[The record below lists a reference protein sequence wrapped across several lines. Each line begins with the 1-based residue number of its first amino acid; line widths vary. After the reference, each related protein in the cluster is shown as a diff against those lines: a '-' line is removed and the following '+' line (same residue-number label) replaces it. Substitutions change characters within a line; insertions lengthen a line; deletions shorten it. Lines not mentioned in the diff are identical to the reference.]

1 MEPLSIIRDQL
12 ASIYVAAVALIP
24 NLIAGI
30 LILLATWLVG
40 RLFARLFVNM
50 LRRSHTRESLVAAA
64 ATLSRSVIWLVG
76 LSITATI
83 IFPNLTPAS
92 LLTGLGIGSL
102 AVGLAVRDIF
112 ENFLAGI
119 LILVREPMRI
129 GDDIRCEGISGRV
142 EQITI
147 RDTYI
152 RKRSAEL
159 VLVPNSYLFKNPIEV
174 LTDRPKRRIELIVG
188 VAYGEDVDGARQVI
202 REAFADLKTVDTA
215 QPIEVFAR
223 EFNSSSMDFLV
234 RWWTGSTPIAEHRSR
249 DEVATAIK
257 AALDRAGIE
266 IPFPYRT
273 LTFKEPL
280 RITRKGGD
288 EASDGSGDGV
298 GERC

>member
-1 MEPLSIIRDQL
+1 MEPLSIIRHQL
-12 ASIYVAAVALIP
+12 AGLYVAAVASIP

-30 LILLATWLVG
+30 LILLVTWLSAK
-40 RLFARLFVNM
+40 LFARLFANM
-50 LRRSHTRESLVAAA
+50 LRRSHTRPSLVAAA
-64 ATLSRSVIWLVG
+64 MTLSRSVIWLVG

-102 AVGLAVRDIF
+102 AVGLAFRDIF

-129 GDDIRCEGISGRV
+129 GDDIQCEGISGRV

-174 LTDRPKRRIELIVG
+174 LTDRPKRRIELVVG
-188 VAYGEDVDGARQVI
+188 VAYGENVDKARQVI
-202 REAFADLKTVDTA
+202 RGAFVDLKTVDTA
-215 QPIEVFAR
+215 QPIDVFAQ

-234 RWWTGSTPIAEHRSR
+234 RWWTGSTPLEEHRSR

-273 LTFKEPL
+273 LTFKQPL
-280 RITRKGGD
+280 RIDRNGGD
-288 EASDGSGDGV
+288 GWSNGSGDGP

>member
-12 ASIYVAAVALIP
+12 AGLYVAAVALIP

-30 LILLATWLVG
+30 LILLATWLAARVFG
-40 RLFARLFVNM
+40 RLFANM
-50 LRRSHTRESLVAAA
+50 LRRSHMRPSLVAAA
-64 ATLSRSVIWLVG
+64 ATLSRTVIWLLGV
-76 LSITATI
+76 LITATI
-83 IFPNLTPAS
+83 VFPNLTPAS

-102 AVGLAVRDIF
+102 AIGLAFRDIF

-119 LILVREPMRI
+119 LILVREPMKI
-129 GDDIRCEGISGRV
+129 GDDIQCEGISGRV

-188 VAYGEDVDGARQVI
+188 VAYGEDIDGARQVI

-234 RWWTGSTPIAEHRSR
+234 RWWTGSTPIDEHRSR

-257 AALDRAGIE
+257 AALDRAGVE

-280 RITRKGGD
+280 RINRDGG
-288 EASDGSGDGV
+288 DGSGSGS
-298 GERC
+298 GER